1 MCMNRITTSLF
12 ALLFSLSLTSLG
24 CDRQRAAE
32 PQADT
37 VIGDGERATQAET
50 QPQSA
55 SANPSAVSLTT
66 RTKPGL
72 GTYIADG
79 QGRSLYLFES
89 DDGAEGSACYDV
101 CAESWPPLILQDGQA
116 QPAVGEG
123 LDASML
129 ATIQRRDGQVQV
141 TYGGWPLYYWMEDA
155 QPGDTTG
162 QDIEDAGGEWYLVT
176 PSGEKVHAEGE
187 EHGHEGHE

>member
-1 MCMNRITTSLF
+1 
-12 ALLFSLSLTSLG
+12 
-24 CDRQRAAE
+24 
-32 PQADT
+32 
-37 VIGDGERATQAET
+37 
-50 QPQSA
+50 
-55 SANPSAVSLTT
+55 
-66 RTKPGL
+66 
-72 GTYIADG
+72 
-79 QGRSLYLFES
+79 
-89 DDGAEGSACYDV
+89 
-101 CAESWPPLILQDGQA
+101 
-116 QPAVGEG
+116 
-123 LDASML
+123 ML